1 MWGLESCGSIQLM
14 RGWYS
19 MLRTLCIGVVCAGVG
34 VPALGQDS
42 AKKPKADEPTAK
54 SIYEFKVKDIDG
66 KEVSLAKY
74 KGDVCII
81 VNVASL

>member
-1 MWGLESCGSIQLM
+1 MM
-14 RGWYS
+14 VRA
-19 MLRTLCIGVVCAGVG
+19 LCVAAVCTCLGVA
-34 VPALGQDS
+34 ALGEHS
-42 AKKPKADEPTAK
+42 AKKPKGDEPTAK
-54 SIYEFKVKDIDG
+54 SIYEFTVSDIDG

>member
-1 MWGLESCGSIQLM
+1 
-14 RGWYS
+14 

-34 VPALGQDS
+34 VAALGQDS
-42 AKKPKADEPTAK
+42 AKKPTADGSTVK
-54 SIYEFKVKDIDG
+54 SIYEFTVNDIDG

-74 KGDVCII
+74 KGDVCLI